1 MHLLRNNWVFITFLQ
16 MCLPASKVH
25 YKKLIAYFSEM
36 RIALCSFLTLL
47 AFDAHPSA
55 MMWMFCRWRAFLSMM
70 SVETVTLSL
79 EILGEHL
86 SSQIAQSPILT
97 WECKLTFLGFSY
109 LILNKEMIIALTT
122 VSDSCQKWNHWS
134 VRRWWHKRY
143 WIWSS

>member
-86 SSQIAQSPILT
+86 SSQIVQLH
-97 WECKLTFLGFSY
+97 FLET
-109 LILNKEMIIALTT
+109 IRQITVVAAVCHHCLTT
-122 VSDSCQKWNHWS
+122 SYPISFMPPSPYRSVVSLLATIRN
-134 VRRWWHKRY
+134 
-143 WIWSS
+143 SS